1 MAKFSHFAIAAAR
14 QAINDAQWIPETD
27 LDKERTV
34 KKKKK
39 KKTIDIL
46 DELYLTKKERVFALA
61 LEWEVWKILLTHQLL
76 IHQA

>member
-34 KKKKK
+34 KKK
-39 KKTIDIL
+39 
-46 DELYLTKKERVFALA
+46 ER
-61 LEWEVWKILLTHQLL
+61 KLL
-76 IHQA
+76 IYLMNCI

>member
-34 KKKKK
+34 KKKK
-39 KKTIDIL
+39 TIDIL
-46 DELYLTKKERVFALA
+46 DELHLTKKERVFALA

>member
-1 MAKFSHFAIAAAR
+1 MAKFSHYAIAAAR

-39 KKTIDIL
+39 ATDLL
-46 DELYLTKKERVFALA
+46 DELCLIQKKKRVFVLV
-61 LEWEVWKILLTHQLL
+61 LEWEVWKILLTLQLL
-76 IHQA
+76 THQA